1 MSDPLEDAAKT
12 TELLFQE
19 ALRNRA
25 KVPENTG
32 TCLSE
37 GCEEPTLGAYCSKEC
52 REDHEKY
59 TRLRA
64 LGGKK

>member
-1 MSDPLEDAAKT
+1 MSDPLDDAAKT

-32 TCLSE
+32 FCLE
-37 GCEEPTLGAYCSKEC
+37 CGEPTKGAFCSKEC
-52 REDHEKY
+52 REDYEKME
-59 TRLRA
+59 RLKAIR
-64 LGGKK
+64 GIK